1 MEQYRTAVENGAEKH
16 PRTSR
21 TVIEYGTAG
30 FRTLAKSLDHVMFRM
45 GLLAALR
52 SKSKHGAAVGV
63 MITASHNPVQDN
75 GVKLVDPHG
84 EMLDSSW
91 EPLAS
96 ELANVSDDCLW
107 SKLLEIVQQES
118 INVEQ
123 KAAVI
128 VARDNRPSG
137 EQLLASVL
145 CGMNALNG
153 ESRDLGVTTTPL
165 LHFMVHA
172 ANITSQPPSLTL
184 STDLYYNTLSSAF
197 KWLNSTQ
204 ENCGNYTPRVQVDG
218 ANGVGA
224 GSLARLTPLLGTS
237 LQVSV
242 FNETGQ
248 LNHQCGAD
256 YVKVQQCAPLNVPLT
271 PLARCA
277 SMDGDADRIV
287 YFFVDEQDR
296 FHMLDGDKIATL
308 VAGYLKELL
317 AATGLEMRL
326 GLVQTAYAN
335 GNSTKY
341 ISQQLCV
348 PVSCVATGVKH
359 LHRCAVEYDIGVY
372 FEANG
377 HGTVVFS
384 SCALQQIKQLS
395 TSCSDPSGQSAAERM
410 VKLSELINQTV
421 GDAVSDMLL
430 VETILRARGWGVQQ
444 WHNSYSDLP
453 CRQLKIAVP
462 DRSMITTT
470 DAERKCV
477 TPAGLQEDI
486 DSLVKKYSSGR
497 SFVRPSGTENVV
509 RVYAEAD
516 SQENADQLAAEVAQ
530 AVKARAN

>member
-1 MEQYRTAVENGAEKH
+1 MEEFRAAVESGARNH
-16 PRTSR
+16 PRSSD

-30 FRTLAKSLDHVMFRM
+30 FRILAKSLDHVMFRM
-45 GLLAALR
+45 GLLATLR
-52 SKSKHGAAVGV
+52 SKSKHGAAVGL

-75 GVKLVDPHG
+75 GVKLVDPQG
-84 EMLDSSW
+84 EMLDASW

-96 ELANVSDDCLW
+96 GLANVGDEFLW
-107 SKLLEIVQQES
+107 AKLVEIVQQE
-118 INVEQ
+118 NVDFTQ

-137 EQLLASVL
+137 EELLASVL
-145 CGMNALNG
+145 CGVNALSA
-153 ESRDLGVTTTPL
+153 ECRDLGVTTTPL

-172 ANITSQPPSLTL
+172 ANTADQPPCLTL
-184 STDLYYNTLSSAF
+184 SPDLYYHSLSSAF
-197 KWLNSTQ
+197 KCLNKQSSY
-204 ENCGNYTPRVQVDG
+204 GDYSPRILVDG

-224 GSLARLTPLLGTS
+224 GSLAVLAPLLGNS
-237 LQVSV
+237 LHVNV

-256 YVKVQQCAPLNVPLT
+256 YVKVQQCAPLNAPLT

-277 SMDGDADRIV
+277 SMDGDADRII
-287 YFFVDEQDR
+287 YFFLDEQKR

-317 AATGLEMRL
+317 EATGVEMRL

-359 LHRCAVEYDIGVY
+359 LHRRAVQYDIGVY

-384 SCALQQIKQLS
+384 SSALQQLKEVAD
-395 TSCSDPSGQSAAERM
+395 SCSDTSRQCAAGRL

-430 VETILRARGWGVQQ
+430 VETILRARGWSVQQ
-444 WHNSYSDLP
+444 WHDSYSDLP
-453 CRQLKIAVP
+453 CRQLKIVVP
-462 DRSMITTT
+462 DRNMFTTT

-477 TPAGLQEDI
+477 TPAGLQQDI
-486 DSLVKKYSSGR
+486 DALVDGYTCGR

-516 SQENADQLAAEVAQ
+516 TQENADRLAAEVAK
-530 AVKARAN
+530 AVEARAK